1 MKLHYGFDDLKDI
14 DLMAFIPIILPFLAV
29 GLLLVS
35 IALIDLY
42 RHRNTREN
50 VLIWTLVILFVNT
63 IGPILYLV
71 IGRKD
76 RERS

>member
-1 MKLHYGFDDLKDI
+1 MKLHYGLDDLKDI
-14 DLMAFIPIILPFLAV
+14 DFMAFIPIILPFLAV

-50 VLIWTLVILFVNT
+50 VLIWTFVILFVNT

-76 RERS
+76 SDRS